1 MSFIQDP
8 QNLLGKQIY
17 QLTTDKQVI
26 YYSFYTNQYSKP
38 TKIEPTHMVV
48 SPHWHKTIFHLY
60 ERDILLVASSN
71 ASSSQKLV

>member
-38 TKIEPTHMVV
+38 TKIEPTDTYYEMEN
-48 SPHWHKTIFHLY
+48 TLHLY
-60 ERDILLVASSN
+60 ERDILLVASSS
-71 ASSSQKLV
+71 ASSSQKSF